1 MKNDICLKYRQP
13 VWRCSCHKLSGF
25 VKICNNTTFRR
36 KFSKL
41 LMTFGLLDLIWLNW
55 WWADSRTLDLK
66 DLVWRGGDSAQFHR
80 KPPLMT
86 GQKKISTDAF
96 SPPSLYESWGGW
108 CLTCPD
114 TTSPQFS
121 IDSAQFA
128 CRRLRELGIKL
139 LFFRLIALWVSSE
152 WVLLYFYKSVSV
164 IRVLCN
170 EHDICTIRHGLAQK
184 RSFLT
189 ELHLQVY
196 CPAEMTRV

>member
-1 MKNDICLKYRQP
+1 MVQLSQ
-13 VWRCSCHKLSGF
+13 VAQSCENMQWYNIWMQVF
-25 VKICNNTTFRR
+25 QAVDDFWTAWF
-36 KFSKL
+36 
-41 LMTFGLLDLIWLNW
+41 DLTDG

-96 SPPSLYESWGGW
+96 SPPSLYQSWGGW

-139 LFFRLIALWVSSE
+139 LFFRLIALWVCRE

-164 IRVLCN
+164 IHVLCN
-170 EHDICTIRHGLAQK
+170 EHDICTIIHGLAQ
-184 RSFLT
+184 
-189 ELHLQVY
+189 
-196 CPAEMTRV
+196 

>member
-1 MKNDICLKYRQP
+1 MKNNICLKYRQP
-13 VWRCSCHKLSGF
+13 VWRCSCHKLRGV
-25 VKICNNTTFRR
+25 VKICNDTTFRR

-96 SPPSLYESWGGW
+96 SPPSLYQSWGGW

-139 LFFRLIALWVSSE
+139 LFFRLIALWVCRE
-152 WVLLYFYKSVSV
+152 WVGSGYICISTSQYQWSMFYVMSTIYALLLYM
-164 IRVLCN
+164 VLLN
-170 EHDICTIRHGLAQK
+170 K
-184 RSFLT
+184 
-189 ELHLQVY
+189 QVF
-196 CPAEMTRV
+196 